1 MTLRTLL
8 MALLFL
14 PLLCRADATLYKW
27 KDADGTV
34 HFSDQPRA
42 GAEKVE
48 VHDIQTVPATKLSA
62 PDVPEK
68 KAVGAHYDSVSI
80 VSPANGATFHDNTG
94 NISVSVQVTPPLR
107 SDLGHKL
114 ELSLDGV
121 PQGAPGVATQ
131 FSLSN
136 VDRGTHNLQASVLDK
151 DGRTL
156 ISGSSV
162 FYLHRH
168 SVINAPNAPKANPP
182 GGNSGK

>member
-1 MTLRTLL
+1 MTMRTIL
-8 MALLFL
+8 MVLLFF
-14 PLLCRADATLYKW
+14 PFLCRADATLYKW

-34 HFSDQPRA
+34 HFSDQPQA

-48 VHDIQTVPATKLSA
+48 VHDIQTVPAAKLPA
-62 PDVPEK
+62 PGTPEK
-68 KAVGAHYDSVSI
+68 KAAVPHYDSVSI
-80 VSPANGATFHDNTG
+80 VSPANEATLHDNTG

-107 SDLGHKL
+107 TDLGHKL

-121 PQGAPGVATQ
+121 PQGAAGMATQ

-151 DGRTL
+151 DGHTL
-156 ISGSSV
+156 ASGSSV

-168 SVINAPNAPKANPP
+168 SILTAPNAPKANSPA
-182 GGNSGK
+182 GGTGK